1 MALIPLIYCTLSTI
15 AMAIYSDKQ
24 MVKADCPDTVFYHFM
39 IVLTANIAA
48 SVYMLYCIFVSA

>member
-24 MVKADCPDTVFYHFM
+24 MVKADCPDTVVNHFL
-39 IVLTANIAA
+39 IVLAANIAA
-48 SVYMLYCIFVSA
+48 SVYMLYCIFVAA